1 MGQFIIIAVVIF
13 MIMAFFIMMLMR
25 TATICDDAC
34 QRFLEMGLRED
45 MNNVY
50 GEEERKL
57 LYFHYFFFINV

>member
-34 QRFLEMGLRED
+34 QRFLEMALRED

-57 LYFHYFFFINV
+57 LYLSLIHI

>member
-34 QRFLEMGLRED
+34 QRFLEMALSQIR
-45 MNNVY
+45 
-50 GEEERKL
+50 
-57 LYFHYFFFINV
+57 

>member
-1 MGQFIIIAVVIF
+1 
-13 MIMAFFIMMLMR
+13 MLMR

-34 QRFLEMGLRED
+34 QRFLEMALRED

-57 LYFHYFFFINV
+57 LY

>member
-1 MGQFIIIAVVIF
+1 MGQFIIIAAVIF
-13 MIMAFFIMMLMR
+13 MIMAFGFIMMLMR

-34 QRFLEMGLRED
+34 QRCLEMALRED

-57 LYFHYFFFINV
+57 LY

>member
-1 MGQFIIIAVVIF
+1 LEEKKMGQFIIIAVVIF

-34 QRFLEMGLRED
+34 QRFLEMALRED
-45 MNNVY
+45 KNNVY

-57 LYFHYFFFINV
+57 LY

>member
-1 MGQFIIIAVVIF
+1 MGQFIFIAVVIF
-13 MIMAFFIMMLMR
+13 MIIAFFIMMLMR

-34 QRFLEMGLRED
+34 QRFLEMALRED

-57 LYFHYFFFINV
+57 LY

>member
-1 MGQFIIIAVVIF
+1 LEEKKMGQFIIIAVVIF

-34 QRFLEMGLRED
+34 QRFLEMALRED

-57 LYFHYFFFINV
+57 LY